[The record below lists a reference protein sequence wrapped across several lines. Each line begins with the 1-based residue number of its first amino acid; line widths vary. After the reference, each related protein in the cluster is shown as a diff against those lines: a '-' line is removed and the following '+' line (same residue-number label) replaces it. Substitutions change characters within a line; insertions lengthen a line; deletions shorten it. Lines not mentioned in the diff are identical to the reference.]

1 MGKDHK
7 ELKHEKK
14 DKKDKKIKKD
24 KKDKKQKKAESSD
37 SEVEAAP
44 ALVQVEEH
52 KNEVESAEEFV
63 KGSIR
68 KGADGGVYHPFE
80 CDYDDHFETPR
91 EAYEHIVP
99 FLDYLCT

>member
-7 ELKHEKK
+7 DPKHSKSE
-14 DKKDKKIKKD
+14 KKDKKIKKD
-24 KKDKKQKKAESSD
+24 KKSKKNKAESSD
-37 SEVEAAP
+37 SDAEEAP
-44 ALVQVEEH
+44 KLVEEV
-52 KNEVESAEEFV
+52 KEDTAAFV

-99 FLDYLCT
+99 FLDNLLQ